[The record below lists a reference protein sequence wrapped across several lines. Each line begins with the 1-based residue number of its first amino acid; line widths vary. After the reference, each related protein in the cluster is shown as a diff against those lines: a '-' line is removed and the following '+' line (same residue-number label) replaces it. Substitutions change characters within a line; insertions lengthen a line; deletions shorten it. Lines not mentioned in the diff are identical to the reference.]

1 MSERSSSFEDHQSA
15 DESIDYSL
23 TTPGGYACNNDDT
36 CYQTTKKLT
45 VVRKRSVDP
54 KVSSISHDDVNNT
67 MTPEKKISTGAR
79 FARLV
84 RPVPPVR

>member
-1 MSERSSSFEDHQSA
+1 MSERSSSSGDNQSA

-23 TTPGGYACNNDDT
+23 TTPSGYACDDT

-67 MTPEKKISTGAR
+67 MAPDKKISTGAR
-79 FARLV
+79 FARPV
-84 RPVPPVR
+84 HPVPPVR